1 MGYYGFNSKKYSLVI
16 QKGYLDS
23 SKKTYINLGKTNIQ
37 NSSDSDVMVSIQND
51 RMHYITT
58 MYKQTNKDIVLPEG
72 QYQITSWINI
82 ESNEEPYQKLNID
95 SYNPKTGSLFSESE
109 VFLSLQKPLIVK
121 KNIENTLI
129 LPKTG
134 MYNTGVTTK

>member
-1 MGYYGFNSKKYSLVI
+1 MI
-16 QKGYLDS
+16 
-23 SKKTYINLGKTNIQ
+23 
-37 NSSDSDVMVSIQND
+37 SIQND
-51 RMHYITT
+51 KIHYIAT
-58 MYKQTNKDIVLPEG
+58 MYKQTNKDIILPEG

>member
-1 MGYYGFNSKKYSLVI
+1 VI

-23 SKKTYINLGKTNIQ
+23 SKKTYLYLGKTNIQ

-51 RMHYITT
+51 KMHYITT

>member
-1 MGYYGFNSKKYSLVI
+1 VI
-16 QKGYLDS
+16 HKGYQDS
-23 SKKTYINLGKTNIQ
+23 SKKTYLYLGKTNIQ

-51 RMHYITT
+51 KMHYITT